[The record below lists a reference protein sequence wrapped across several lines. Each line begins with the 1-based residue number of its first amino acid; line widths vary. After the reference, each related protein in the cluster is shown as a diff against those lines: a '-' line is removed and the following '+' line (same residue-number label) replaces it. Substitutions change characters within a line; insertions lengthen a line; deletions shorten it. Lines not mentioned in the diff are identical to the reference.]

1 MSNVTDIEESVLAS
15 AGISDVEMQ
24 RMLSNKTNDELI
36 EVIKILLDLL
46 MFYNHEINI
55 AAETK

>member
-1 MSNVTDIEESVLAS
+1 MSNLTDIEESVLAS
-15 AGISDVEMQ
+15 AGISDVEIQ

>member
-15 AGISDVEMQ
+15 AGISDVEIQ

-55 AAETK
+55 AVETK

>member
-1 MSNVTDIEESVLAS
+1 MSNLTDIEESVLAS
-15 AGISDVEMQ
+15 AGISDVEIQ
-24 RMLSNKTNDELI
+24 RILSNKTNDELI

-55 AAETK
+55 VAETK

>member
-24 RMLSNKTNDELI
+24 RILSNKTNDELI

>member
-15 AGISDVEMQ
+15 AGISDVEIQ
-24 RMLSNKTNDELI
+24 RRLSNKTNDELI

>member
-15 AGISDVEMQ
+15 AGISDVEIQ

>member
-46 MFYNHEINI
+46 MLYNHEINI

>member
-24 RMLSNKTNDELI
+24 RMLSDKTNDELI

>member
-1 MSNVTDIEESVLAS
+1 MSNLTDIEESVLAS
-15 AGISDVEMQ
+15 AGISNVEIQ

>member
-1 MSNVTDIEESVLAS
+1 MSNVTDVEESVLAS
-15 AGISDVEMQ
+15 AGISDVEIQ